1 MCSTY
6 NAVLHVGDLVAL
18 TGILLEDE
26 GTFTFLPGDLGVVSE
41 LIPSREDWEFSS
53 CPPLAIVR
61 MIAYDNYR
69 KTVPTALLTKL
80 RVREANSEL
89 ISYLQTVT

>member
-6 NAVLHVGDLVAL
+6 NEDLDLGDLVAI
-18 TGILLEDE
+18 TETLLEDE
-26 GTFTFLPGDLGVVSE
+26 GTFTFLAGDLGVVTE
-41 LIPSREDWEFSS
+41 FIPSRDDWEFPS

-61 MIAYDNYR
+61 MVAYDNYR
-69 KTVPTALLTKL
+69 TTVPTVLLTKL

-89 ISYLQTVT
+89 ISYLQTMT